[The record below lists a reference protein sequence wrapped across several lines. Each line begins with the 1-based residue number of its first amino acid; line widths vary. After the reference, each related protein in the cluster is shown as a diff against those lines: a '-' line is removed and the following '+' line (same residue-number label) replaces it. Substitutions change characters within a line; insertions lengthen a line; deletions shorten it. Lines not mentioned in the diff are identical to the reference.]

1 MPLAVAEGA
10 EAGEEGGARVSALEQ
25 TPLGEYGEESRGW
38 TIPAEVYE
46 RIDRHR
52 GTSAMKL
59 TITTE
64 AMLFVVLFFGYFF
77 LSKGDP
83 YWLTEEPPKL
93 TLAFIMLGILAGSSI
108 VLMVGEHASK
118 RGRFG
123 LARAM
128 IACTIV
134 LGAVFIAVQVYEYRD
149 HLKHLSP
156 QHDAYGSMFYT
167 ITSIHGLHVCVG
179 LLILS
184 YVLFLPKL
192 EPEEEMPFRPLHN
205 AGMYWHF
212 VDTVWIFI
220 VALLYVLP
228 NLRHVHF

>member
-1 MPLAVAEGA
+1 M
-10 EAGEEGGARVSALEQ
+10 SALEQ
-25 TPLGEYGEESRGW
+25 TPLHDYGDEHVVH
-38 TIPAEVYE
+38 TIPAEVFE
-46 RIDRHR
+46 KIDKHR

-77 LSKGDP
+77 LSQGDP
-83 YWLTEEPPKL
+83 YWLSEDPPKL
-93 TLAFIMLGILAGSSI
+93 TLAFVMLGILVSSSM
-108 VLMVGEHASK
+108 VLTIGEHASK

-128 IACTIV
+128 IACTIL

-156 QHDAYGSMFYT
+156 QQNAYGSMFYT

-179 LLILS
+179 LLLLA
-184 YVLFLPKL
+184 YVFCLPKL

-205 AGMYWHF
+205 AGLYWHF
-212 VDTVWIFI
+212 VDTVWVFI

-228 NLRHVHF
+228 NLRHVRL